1 MATLTVVITY
11 TGTLGVDEEVQSWT
25 SAGTAYAS
33 LTPTQVNQTNRL
45 LRKAAKRAMSDKG
58 SQLRGGNHS

>member
-25 SAGTAYAS
+25 SGGTAYGS
-33 LTPTQVNQTNRL
+33 LTAAQVYAGQRL
-45 LRKAAKRAMSDKG
+45 LRKAAMRASADKG
-58 SQLRGGNHS
+58 SIQHGGKK